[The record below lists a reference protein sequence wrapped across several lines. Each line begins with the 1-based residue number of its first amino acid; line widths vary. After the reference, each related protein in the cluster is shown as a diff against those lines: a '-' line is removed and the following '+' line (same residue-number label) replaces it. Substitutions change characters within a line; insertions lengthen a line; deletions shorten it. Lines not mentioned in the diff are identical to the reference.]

1 MLTNLNNSF
10 NVMQKFLWKIFYVL
24 ILFTLIVLLHYLE
37 QEARLLHRNRTM
49 LRVIEYFAK
58 SLNVIRNDTL

>member
-1 MLTNLNNSF
+1 
-10 NVMQKFLWKIFYVL
+10 MQKFLWKIFYVL